1 MSDLPLAPS
10 VALSVAFLVRLRERL
25 QALLV
30 LLHWQMRAPLARE
43 LRRLRPGPASL
54 LGHALAALLTGGCA
68 SLPPPDAARARST
81 ALEEVAHTRLAQA
94 ARASAAG
101 VDPALSGFRLLPDG
115 DQALDARI
123 ALARR
128 AQVSLDIQYYLV
140 AADATGRRFLREL
153 GAAAARGVRVRL
165 LVDDLYANDSRLL
178 LAGLA
183 AQANVEVR
191 LFNPL
196 PQRGGKV
203 GTRVALSLHEFE
215 RINRRMHNKL
225 FIADG
230 TFAVIGGRNIADDY
244 FERGEPSNFID
255 MDVLCSGPVVDGF
268 ETVFDRF
275 WNSEQAWPVRALLP
289 EADDAQASA
298 QAYAQALQ
306 GLRGDPPVAPL
317 DRLGYRP
324 VAAELDEGRLTQ
336 HFAPARLYADRP
348 EKAATEGR
356 PAPEAFALEGALQ
369 AMREARFQVLVATPY
384 LVPGERGL
392 ALMRRA
398 RDKGLRVIVMTNAQ
412 AATDEP
418 LVHWGYARYRA
429 EMVRLGVELHE
440 LSPALGRRAD
450 AAPGESAS
458 SLGRLHA
465 KLAVIDGRRLLIGS
479 MNMDRR
485 SMRAN
490 TELGVLIDSPALAV
504 EVTQTLQRDR
514 DVGSYRLRP
523 AARRPGNLEWVAQ
536 EAGREV
542 VHPREPGLG
551 WAERLRL
558 GLMSLFV
565 AEELL

>member
-1 MSDLPLAPS
+1 MSDPPFAPP
-10 VALSVAFLVRLRERL
+10 AARFVAFLVRLHERL

-30 LLHWQMRAPLARE
+30 LLHWQMRAPIARE

-54 LGHALAALLTGGCA
+54 LGHALAALLSSGCA

-81 ALEEVAHTRLAQA
+81 ALEEVAHTRLAQV
-94 ARASAAG
+94 ARASATG
-101 VDPALSGFRLLPDG
+101 VDPALSGFRLLADG

-153 GAAAARGVRVRL
+153 GDAAARGVRVRL
-165 LVDDLYANDSRLL
+165 LVDDLYASESGLL

-230 TFAVIGGRNIADDY
+230 SLAVIGGRNIADDY
-244 FERGEPSNFID
+244 FKRGEPSNFID

-289 EADDAQASA
+289 EADGAQASA
-298 QAYAQALQ
+298 QAMRDVD
-306 GLRGDPPVAPL
+306 GEPPVAPL
-317 DRLGYRP
+317 DRFGYRP
-324 VAAELDEGRLTQ
+324 VSAELDEGRLTQ
-336 HFAPARLYADRP
+336 HFAPARLYADGP
-348 EKAATEGR
+348 EKAGTEGR

-369 AMREARFQVLVATPY
+369 AMREARSQVLVATPY

-450 AAPGESAS
+450 AAAGESAS

-514 DVGSYRLRP
+514 DIGSYRLRP
-523 AARRPGNLEWVAQ
+523 AARRPGSLEWVAQ

-542 VHPREPGLG
+542 VHPREPGVG
-551 WAERLRL
+551 WADRLRL

>member
-1 MSDLPLAPS
+1 MSDPPFAPP
-10 VALSVAFLVRLRERL
+10 AARFAAFLVRLHQQL

-30 LLHWQMRAPLARE
+30 LLHWHMRGPITRE

-54 LGHALAALLTGGCA
+54 LGNALAALLSSGCA
-68 SLPPPDAARARST
+68 SLPPPDAARARSI

-101 VDPALSGFRLLPDG
+101 VDPALSGFRLLADG

-153 GAAAARGVRVRL
+153 GDAAARGVRVRL

-203 GTRVALSLHEFE
+203 ATRVALSLHEFE

-230 TFAVIGGRNIADDY
+230 SLAVIGGRNIADDY
-244 FERGEPSNFID
+244 FKRGEPSNFID
-255 MDVLCSGPVVDGF
+255 MDVLCSGSVVDGF

-289 EADDAQASA
+289 EADGAQAH
-298 QAYAQALQ
+298 AQALQ
-306 GLRGDPPVAPL
+306 DVRGDPPVAPL
-317 DRLGYRP
+317 DRFGYRP
-324 VAAELDEGRLTQ
+324 VSAELDEGRLTQ
-336 HFAPARLYADRP
+336 HFAPARLYADGP

-369 AMREARFQVLVATPY
+369 AMREARSQVLVATPY

-514 DVGSYRLRP
+514 DIGSYRLR
-523 AARRPGNLEWVAQ
+523 AAAHRADRLEWVAQ
-536 EAGREV
+536 EGGREV
-542 VHPREPGLG
+542 VHPREPGVG

>member
-1 MSDLPLAPS
+1 MSERPFPSLSADLQ
-10 VALSVAFLVRLRERL
+10 RLCWHLR
-25 QALLV
+25 AWCLL
-30 LLHWQMRAPLARE
+30 LPWQLRAPLSRE
-43 LRRLRPGPASL
+43 LRRLRPGIGSV
-54 LGHALAALLTGGCA
+54 LGHALAALLSTGCA
-68 SLPPPDAARARST
+68 SLPAPEAARPRSM
-81 ALEEVAHTRLAQA
+81 ALEQVAHTRLAQV
-94 ARASAAG
+94 ARASAEG
-101 VDPALSGFRLLPDG
+101 TDPALSGFRLLADG

-128 AQVSLDIQYYLV
+128 AQVSLDIQYYQV

-153 GAAAARGVRVRL
+153 ADAAARGVRVRL
-165 LVDDLYANDSRLL
+165 LVDDLYAGDSRLL

-183 AQANVEVR
+183 AQPHAEVR

-196 PQRGGKV
+196 PQRGGAV
-203 GTRVALSLHEFE
+203 ATRVALSLHEFE

-230 TFAVIGGRNIADDY
+230 SLALIGGRNIADDY
-244 FERGEPSNFID
+244 FQRGGPSNFID
-255 MDVLCSGPVVDGF
+255 MDVLCSGPVIGGF

-275 WNSEQAWPVRALLP
+275 WNSEQAWPVHALLP
-289 EADDAQASA
+289 EAGDAAQAR
-298 QAYAQALQ
+298 QAFAQALS
-306 GLRGDPPVAPL
+306 GLGAEPPAAPL

-336 HFAPARLYADRP
+336 HFAPAQLMADGP
-348 EKAATEGR
+348 DKVEADTSG
-356 PAPEAFALEGALQ
+356 APDAFALEGALQ
-369 AMREARFQVLVATPY
+369 AMREARSQVLVASPY
-384 LVPGERGL
+384 LIPGQRGL

-398 RDKGLRVIVMTNAQ
+398 RDKGLRVVLMTNAL

-429 EMVRLGVELHE
+429 EMLRLGVELHE
-440 LSPALGRRAD
+440 LSPALGRRAG

-458 SLGRLHA
+458 SMGRLHA

-490 TELGVLIDSPALAV
+490 TELGLLIDSPALAV

-514 DVGSYRLRP
+514 DTGSWRLR
-523 AARRPGNLEWVAQ
+523 AGTRRPGSIEWVAQ
-536 EAGREV
+536 EPGGEV
-542 VHPREPGLG
+542 VHAREPGAG
-551 WAERLRL
+551 WVMRLKL

>member
-1 MSDLPLAPS
+1 MSDPPLS
-10 VALSVAFLVRLRERL
+10 LSVASCIACLVHLHERL

-30 LLHWQMRAPLARE
+30 LLHWQMRGSIARE
-43 LRRLRPGPASL
+43 LRRIRPGPASL
-54 LGHALAALLTGGCA
+54 LGHALAALLSTGCA

-81 ALEEVAHTRLAQA
+81 VLGDVAHTRLAQV

-101 VDPALSGFRLLPDG
+101 VDPALSGFRLLADG

-123 ALARR
+123 ALVRR

-153 GAAAARGVRVRL
+153 GEAAGRGVRVRL

-230 TFAVIGGRNIADDY
+230 SLAVIGGRNIADDY
-244 FERGEPSNFID
+244 FKRGEPSNFID
-255 MDVLCSGPVVDGF
+255 MDVLCSGPVVNGLGA
-268 ETVFDRF
+268 VFDRF
-275 WNSEQAWPVRALLP
+275 WNSEQAWPVQALLP
-289 EADDAQASA
+289 DTDDGAR
-298 QAYAQALQ
+298 AYAQVLQ
-306 GLRGDPPVAPL
+306 SVRGDPPVAPL

-324 VAAELDEGRLTQ
+324 VTAELDEGRLTQ
-336 HFAPARLYADRP
+336 HFAPARLYADGP

-369 AMREARFQVLVATPY
+369 AMREARSQVLVATPY

-429 EMVRLGVELHE
+429 EMVAMGVELHE

-450 AAPGESAS
+450 AAAGESAS

-514 DVGSYRLRP
+514 DVGSYRLRS
-523 AARRPGNLEWVAQ
+523 AARRPGSLEWVAQ

-542 VHPREPGLG
+542 VHPREPGVS